1 MLGKRAS
8 DEEQRAYRSFI
19 SLRRIA
25 DDTQVVSVLG
35 ALALLA
41 IVVPTRSMAWLFPLT
56 FLVLS
61 ILTQFVLPS
70 VILWIA
76 PPHVVKSLPRGR
88 FDGPATPHAPHTYA
102 DLIHYWL
109 RPDWACSHPPYPARP
124 SPAPS
129 GVILGYVVEVFSL
142 CFGVAGLDYYIVNS
156 HAHSVRLLVTLGVTV
171 IGIQVYLA
179 SRFTTRNRQHSYTS
193 PSPGEARITL
203 FVAVL
208 ATATITLVALS
219 SMGAR

>member
-8 DEEQRAYRSFI
+8 DEEQRAYRSFV
-19 SLRRIA
+19 SLGRIA
-25 DDTQVVSVLG
+25 DDVQAISILG

-41 IVVPTRSMAWLFPLT
+41 IVVPTRSMAWLFPLA
-56 FLVLS
+56 FLIPWILS
-61 ILTQFVLPS
+61 QFVLPS

-88 FDGPATPHAPHTYA
+88 IDGPATPHAPHTYA

-109 RPDWACSHPPYPARP
+109 RPDWTCSHPPYSATP

-129 GVILGYVVEVFSL
+129 GVILGYVAELFSL
-142 CFGVAGLDYYIVNS
+142 CFGVAGLDYFIVNS
-156 HAHSVRLLVTLGVTV
+156 HPHSVRLLVTPGVAV

-179 SRFTTRNRQHSYTS
+179 SRFTTRNRLQAYTS

-219 SMGAR
+219 YMRT